1 MLNCPNCQKELKWL
15 PKGKHTCLC
24 GEVINTDGEDLK
36 KVEITLINVPNKEKV
51 VISSEIQICLVVL
64 SVLALFALGIFF
76 HETILPLEAGI
87 MSTLFNINPGSYKQA
102 IIPFV
107 AAAIIIL
114 WFTLKY
120 LRKIRH

>member
-24 GEVINTDGEDLK
+24 GEVISTDGEDLK

-87 MSTLFNINPGSYKQA
+87 MSTLFSINPGSYKQA